1 MDKTENTQFKTEQE
15 ALEQSKAYFNG
26 NELAANVFLTK
37 YALRNEQ
44 GELVESNPDLM
55 HRRLAKEFA
64 RVERRKYKGSGI
76 KPYSETEIYKKLKGF
91 KQIIP
96 QGSPMYAV
104 GNPYQKSSASNC
116 FVADSPEDSYGGIL
130 HTDQQLVQ
138 LSKRRAGVGID
149 ISKLRPKGLTTRN
162 AARSTTGIVTF
173 CERYSNSIREVGQ
186 NGRRGALM
194 ITCDIRHPES
204 VKLYT
209 EKGKEEKVVIEGKV
223 VNGMKER
230 DIETTSEFYN
240 PGDYDFC
247 TMKLDSTK
255 VTGANVSIKLTDE
268 FLECVRENKPFIKR
282 WPIECSPEEAQ
293 FTEEIDARR
302 AWEKIIHCAW
312 QKAEPGI
319 LFWDNVI
326 NESPADCYANH
337 SFTTICTNPCGE
349 LPLPNLDSCRLL
361 VVNLFDC
368 VDRPYEKDASFNFDR
383 LKEQAYFAQ
392 RLMDDLI
399 DLEIERVDEI
409 INKIKQDPEDADLK
423 QEELALWEGIREK
436 CAKGRRTGT
445 GIVAIGDALA
455 AANIKYGS
463 NESIETCEK
472 IYKTVKLSAYRA
484 SVDMAKEIG
493 PFPIWDAKR
502 EKGQAFLERIAK
514 EDPDLYKDM
523 QKYGRRNISLLT
535 TAPTGSVAIMAQLIE
550 GVFYST
556 GGVEPNY
563 SNVPYTRKKKINPDD
578 KDVRVDSTDQNGDS
592 WQHYDVYPSGIEAWM
607 KVTGETDIEKSPYH
621 GASAE
626 ELDWKQRVKFQAV
639 AQGHI
644 DHSISST
651 INLPSDVTEAKVSEI
666 YYSAWEMGLKGVTV
680 YRDGCRTGVLVKKDE
695 NPSTVQLHTQ
705 TAAKRPKELEADIHI
720 ATAKGSR
727 YVVAVGL
734 LDDQPYEVF
743 GGEANGFGIKQTCK
757 GKIIKH
763 KRGQYGLEM
772 TNIEIDDFSKHFTPQ
787 EQAIFRMASTMMRH
801 GVPIEFVVEQMQK
814 STDDMF
820 SLPSAVA
827 RVLKKYIKDG
837 QKVSGQTCPSCG
849 SDNLIYQ
856 EGCLTCKSC
865 GWSKCA

>member
-1 MDKTENTQFKTEQE
+1 MSRTYTEQE
-15 ALEQSKAYFNG
+15 SLEQSKKYFNG
-26 NELAANVFLTK
+26 NELAANVYLSK
-37 YALRNEQ
+37 YALRNEK
-44 GELVESNPDLM
+44 GEILEPTPDFM
-55 HRRLAKEFA
+55 HKRLAKEFA
-64 RVERRKYKGSGI
+64 RVEKKKYKGTSI
-76 KPYSETEIYKKLKGF
+76 KPYSEEEIYDKFKGF

-96 QGSPMYAV
+96 QGSPMYAI

-149 ISKLRPKGLTTRN
+149 ISKLRPKGMPTKN
-162 AARSTTGIVTF
+162 AARSTTGIVPF

-209 EKGKEEKVVIEGKV
+209 EKDKGERVVIEGKV

-230 DIETTSEFYN
+230 DIETTSEYYN
-240 PGDYDFC
+240 PSDYDFC
-247 TMKLDSTK
+247 TMKIDSTK

-268 FLECVRENKPFIKR
+268 FLECVKENKPFIKR

-293 FTEEIDARR
+293 YTEEIDARR

-319 LFWDNVI
+319 LFWDNII

-361 VVNLFDC
+361 VNNLFGC
-368 VDRPYEKDASFNFDR
+368 VDFPYTEDAKFNFDK
-383 LKEQAYFAQ
+383 LKENAYFSQ

-409 INKIKQDPEDADLK
+409 INKIKSDPEVSDLK
-423 QEELALWEGIREK
+423 LEELKLWEGIKEK
-436 CAKGRRTGT
+436 CEKGRRTGT

-455 AANIKYGS
+455 ASNIQYGS
-463 NESIETCEK
+463 NESIDYCNE
-472 IYKTVKLSAYRA
+472 IYKTVKLAAYRA
-484 SVDMAKEIG
+484 SVDMSKEIG
-493 PFPIWDAKR
+493 SFPIWEKDR
-502 EKGQAFLERIAK
+502 EENQLFLNRIK
-514 EDPDLYKDM
+514 EEDSDLYEDM

-535 TAPTGSVAIMAQLIE
+535 TAPTGSVAILTQLID
-550 GVFYST
+550 GVFGST
-556 GGVEPNY
+556 GGIEPNY
-563 SNVPYTRKKKINPDD
+563 SNIPYTRKKKVNPDD
-578 KDVRVDSTDQNGDS
+578 KDARVDSKDQNGDC
-592 WQHYDVYPSGIEAWM
+592 WQHFDVYPAGIEAWM
-607 KVTGETDIEKSPYH
+607 EVSGESDIAKSPYH
-621 GASAE
+621 KASAE
-626 ELDWKQRVKFQAV
+626 ELDWKQRVKFQAA
-639 AQGHI
+639 AQKHV

-651 INLPSDVTEAKVSEI
+651 VNLPSDVTEEKVSEI

-680 YRDGCRTGVLVKKDE
+680 YRDGCRTGVLVKKEDKQDSVE
-695 NPSTVQLHTQ
+695 LHTDS
-705 TAAKRPKELEADIHI
+705 APKRPKELEADIHI
-720 ATAKGSR
+720 ATAKGEK

-734 LDDQPYEVF
+734 LDGHPYEIF
-743 GGEANGFGIKQTCK
+743 GGKANGFGIKQKCK
-757 GKIIKH
+757 GKLIKH
-763 KRGQYGLEM
+763 KKGQYGLEM
-772 TNIEIDDFSKHFTPQ
+772 DAVEIDDFSKHFTPQ

-801 GVPIEFVVEQMQK
+801 GIPTEFVVEQMQK

-837 QKVSGQTCPSCG
+837 QKVSGQICPSCG
-849 SDNLIYQ
+849 KESLIYQ
-856 EGCLTCKSC
+856 ESCLTCKDC
-865 GWSKCA
+865 GWGKCS